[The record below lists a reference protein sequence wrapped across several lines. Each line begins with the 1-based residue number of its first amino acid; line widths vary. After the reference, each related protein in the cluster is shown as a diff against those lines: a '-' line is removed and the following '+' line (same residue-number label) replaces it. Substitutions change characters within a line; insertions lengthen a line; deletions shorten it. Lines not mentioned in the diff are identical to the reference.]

1 MISVARLRVVL
12 ATVAL
17 CLVGNASLA
26 HGTVFSDLRGI
37 VHDPQHRPIAGV
49 HITASAV
56 NSAFSQSGETNAEGA
71 FTLLN
76 VPLGDYNVTVVGS
89 GFATLQQ
96 AVTVHSGVS
105 PVLHF
110 ELNLLSVSQSVT
122 VTAPAAT
129 LSTMTPTTLVS
140 RAMIEQTPGADR
152 TNSLSMIT
160 DNVPGAYMTHDM
172 LHIRGG
178 HQVSWLID
186 GIEIPNTNIASNVG
200 AQISPRDIDYLEVQR
215 GSYSADL
222 GDRTYGIF
230 NVVPRT
236 GFERSRQG
244 EFVASA
250 GSFFQTDDQLSFGDH
265 TQRVAWYA
273 SVNGN
278 RSNYGLAPPISHPYH
293 DAANGFGGFGSLID
307 NRTARD
313 QLRFVV
319 QARNDFF
326 QIPYDPSTTD
336 FEAQQFNKP
345 YGSSHLRDAQHETDA
360 LAVFSWIRTLSPS
373 AVVQVSPFYHFNRA
387 DYSPGPN
394 DLPVATTSNRSSNY
408 GGVQASFTL
417 DSSLAHGVRNT
428 LQAGIYSFG
437 QHDGDYFAAVFN
449 GASGSNFALP
459 ASASAGVVEEFVS
472 DNIQPTSW
480 LTLSGGLR
488 YSRFQGP
495 LVESEITPRIGASI
509 RIPRLNWVFRGF
521 YGRFYQPPPLLTA
534 SGPLVQY
541 AQANDTD
548 FAKLHGERDE
558 EHQFGVEIP
567 VRGWLLDADTF
578 KTRANNFLDHS
589 NLGESS
595 LYYPVTIDGALV
607 RAWELTLRSPR
618 IAHIAQLHLAYSNQ
632 IAEQR
637 GAITGGLICAP
648 VSSPQCDVGF
658 DYSPLDH
665 DQRNTLSAGVNATLP
680 HAVTASA
687 NVSYGSGF
695 VNGAPDPTLPYPN
708 AYLPAHTAVDLAL
721 GKAFTESLSGSIT
734 ATNIANRRVLLDNSL
749 TFGGF
754 HFNDPRQIYAEL
766 RYRFKF

>member
-17 CLVGNASLA
+17 CLLSNASFA

-37 VHDPQHRPIAGV
+37 VHDPQHRPIPGV
-49 HITASAV
+49 RITASAV

-110 ELNLLSVSQSVT
+110 ELNLLSVSQTVT

-265 TQRVAWYA
+265 TQRLAWYT
-273 SVNGN
+273 SVNSN
-278 RSNYGLAPPISHPYH
+278 RSDYGLAPPISHPYH

-313 QLRFVV
+313 QLRLIV
-319 QARNDFF
+319 QARNDCF
-326 QIPYDPSTTD
+326 QIPYDPDPNS
-336 FEAQQFNKP
+336 FENRQ
-345 YGSSHLRDAQHETDA
+345 YDSSHLRDAQHETDA
-360 LAVFSWIRTLSPS
+360 LAAFSWIRTFSSS

-387 DYSPGPN
+387 NYSPSPT
-394 DLPVATTSNRSSNY
+394 DQPVATTSNRSSNY

-428 LQAGIYSFG
+428 LEVGIYSFG
-437 QHDGDYFAAVFN
+437 QHDSDYFTAVFN

-480 LTLSGGLR
+480 LTLNAGLR
-488 YSRFQGP
+488 YSRFQGS
-495 LVESEITPRIGASI
+495 LVEREITPRVGASI

-595 LYYPVTIDGALV
+595 LYYPITIDGALI

-618 IAHIAQLHLAYSNQ
+618 IARIAQLHLAYSNQ

-648 VSSPQCDVGF
+648 VSSPQCDAGF

-665 DQRNTLSAGVNATLP
+665 DQRNTLTAGVNATLP
-680 HAVTASA
+680 HAITASA

-695 VNGAPDPTLPYPN
+695 VNGVPDPTTPYPR

-721 GKAFTESLSGSIT
+721 GKTFTESLSGSIT
-734 ATNIANRRVLLDNSL
+734 AINIANRRVLLDNSL

-754 HFNDPRQIYAEL
+754 HFDDPRQIYAEL

>member
-1 MISVARLRVVL
+1 
-12 ATVAL
+12 
-17 CLVGNASLA
+17 
-26 HGTVFSDLRGI
+26 
-37 VHDPQHRPIAGV
+37 
-49 HITASAV
+49 
-56 NSAFSQSGETNAEGA
+56 
-71 FTLLN
+71 
-76 VPLGDYNVTVVGS
+76 
-89 GFATLQQ
+89 
-96 AVTVHSGVS
+96 
-105 PVLHF
+105 
-110 ELNLLSVSQSVT
+110 
-122 VTAPAAT
+122 
-129 LSTMTPTTLVS
+129 
-140 RAMIEQTPGADR
+140 
-152 TNSLSMIT
+152 MIT

-273 SVNGN
+273 SVNGS
-278 RSNYGLAPPISHPYH
+278 RSDYGLAPPISHPYH
-293 DAANGFGGFGSLID
+293 DAADGFGGFGSLID

-313 QLRFVV
+313 QLRLIV

-326 QIPYDPSTTD
+326 QIPYDPDPNS
-336 FEAQQFNKP
+336 FENRQ
-345 YGSSHLRDAQHETDA
+345 YDSSHLRDAQHETDA
-360 LAVFSWIRTLSPS
+360 LAAFSWIRTFSSS

-387 DYSPGPN
+387 DYSPARN
-394 DLPVATTSNRSSNY
+394 DQPVATTSNRSSNY
-408 GGVQASFTL
+408 GGVQASFTR

-428 LQAGIYSFG
+428 FQAGIYTFG
-437 QHDGDYFAAVFN
+437 QHDSDYFAAIFN
-449 GASGSNFALP
+449 GASGDNFEVP
-459 ASASAGVVEEFVS
+459 ASASAGIVEEFVS
-472 DNIQPTSW
+472 DNLQPTSW
-480 LTLSGGLR
+480 LTLNGGLR

-495 LVESEITPRIGASI
+495 SGENEITPRVGASI
-509 RIPRLNWVFRGF
+509 RIPRLNWIFRGF

-534 SGPLVQY
+534 TGPLVQY
-541 AQANDTD
+541 ARANDTD

-578 KTRANNFLDHS
+578 KTRANNFLDHA
-589 NLGESS
+589 NLGESG
-595 LYYPVTIDGALV
+595 LYSPVTIDGALV

-618 IAHIAQLHLAYSNQ
+618 IARIAQLHLAYSNQ

-648 VSSPQCDVGF
+648 VSSPQCDAGF

-665 DQRNTLSAGVNATLP
+665 DQRNTLNAGVNATLP
-680 HAVTASA
+680 HAITTSA

-695 VNGAPDPTLPYPN
+695 VNGSPDPTTPYPG
-708 AYLPAHTAVDLAL
+708 AYLPAHTSVDLAL
-721 GKAFTESLSGSIT
+721 GKTFTEELSGSIT
-734 ATNIANRRVLLDNSL
+734 ATNIANRRMLLDNSL

>member
-1 MISVARLRVVL
+1 MTSAVRFRAALIAAAFCLFAAAPFAR
-12 ATVAL
+12 A
-17 CLVGNASLA
+17 
-26 HGTVFSDLRGI
+26 TVFSDLRGV
-37 VHDPQHRPIAGV
+37 VHDPQHRPIAAAQV
-49 HITASAV
+49 TVAAV
-56 NSAFSQSGETNAEGA
+56 GSAFTQSAETNAEGA

-76 VPLGDYNVTVVGS
+76 VPLGDYKVTVVRS
-89 GFATLQQ
+89 GFSTLQQ

-110 ELNLLSVSQSVT
+110 ELSLASVSQSIT
-122 VTAPAAT
+122 VTAPDAT
-129 LSTMTPTTLVS
+129 LATMTPTNLIS
-140 RAMIEQTPGADR
+140 RTTIDQTPGADL
-152 TNSLSMIT
+152 TNSLAMIT
-160 DNVPGAYMTHDM
+160 ENVPGAYMTHDM

-265 TQRVAWYA
+265 TQRIAWYA

-278 RSNYGLAPPISHPYH
+278 RSDYGLAPPVSHAHH

-313 QLRFVV
+313 QLRLVV
-319 QARNDFF
+319 QARDDSF
-326 QIPYDPSTTD
+326 QIPYDPDPND
-336 FEAQQFNKP
+336 FENRQ
-345 YGSSHLRDAQHETDA
+345 YDSSQLRDAQHETDA

-373 AVVQVSPFYHFNRA
+373 SVLQVSPFYHFNRA
-387 DYSPGPN
+387 DYSPSPN
-394 DLPVATTSNRSSNY
+394 DVPVATTSNRASNY
-408 GGVQASFTL
+408 AGAQASFTV
-417 DSSLAHGVRNT
+417 DSALARSVRNT
-428 LQAGIYSFG
+428 FQAGLYSFG
-437 QHDGDYFAAVFN
+437 QHDANYLALDFN
-449 GASGSNFALP
+449 D
-459 ASASAGVVEEFVS
+459 ASASNFSPISAAVSGGVIEEFVS
-472 DNIQPTSW
+472 DNLQPTSW
-480 LTLSGGLR
+480 LTLSAGLR
-488 YSRFQGP
+488 ASRFQGSFI
-495 LVESEITPRIGASI
+495 ESETMPRVGASV

-541 AQANDTD
+541 ARANDTD
-548 FAKLHGERDE
+548 FAALHGERDE

-595 LYYPVTIDGALV
+595 LYYPVTINGALV

-618 IAHIAQLHLAYSNQ
+618 IARIAQLHVAYSNQ
-632 IAEQR
+632 VAEQR
-637 GAITGGLICAP
+637 GPITGGLICAP
-648 VSSPQCDVGF
+648 VSSPQCDAGF

-665 DQRNTLSAGVNATLP
+665 DQRNTLNTGVNATVP
-680 HAVTASA
+680 HGITASA
-687 NVSYGSGF
+687 NIYYGSGF
-695 VNGAPDPTLPYPN
+695 VNGAPETGTPYSN
-708 AYLPAHTAVDLAL
+708 GYLPEHTTFDLAF
-721 GKAFTESLSGSIT
+721 GKTFTENVSASVT
-734 ATNIANRRVLLDNSL
+734 ATNVANRRVLLDNSL

>member
-1 MISVARLRVVL
+1 MISAALLRAVL
-12 ATVAL
+12 AMVAL
-17 CLVGNASLA
+17 CLVGHASLA
-26 HGTVFSDLRGI
+26 HATVFSDLRGI
-37 VHDPQHRPIAGV
+37 VHDSQHRPIAGV
-49 HITASAV
+49 RVTASAV
-56 NSAFSQSGETNAEGA
+56 NSAFTQSAETNAEGA

-76 VPLGDYNVTVVGS
+76 VPLGDYNVTVVRA

-140 RAMIEQTPGADR
+140 RAMIDQTPGADR

-200 AQISPRDIDYLEVQR
+200 PQISPRDIDYLEVQR

-236 GFERSRQG
+236 GFERSRQA

-278 RSNYGLAPPISHPYH
+278 RSHYGLAPPVSHPYH
-293 DAANGFGGFGSLID
+293 DAASGFGGFGSLID

-313 QLRFVV
+313 QLRLVV
-319 QARNDFF
+319 QGRNDFF
-326 QIPYDPSTTD
+326 QVPYDPDPNS
-336 FEAQQFNKP
+336 FENRQ
-345 YGSSHLRDAQHETDA
+345 YDSSHLRDAQHESDA
-360 LAVFSWIRTLSPS
+360 FAAFSWVRTFSS
-373 AVVQVSPFYHFNRA
+373 YAVVQVSPFYHFNRA
-387 DYSPGPN
+387 DYSPAPN
-394 DLPVATTSNRSSNY
+394 DQPVATTSNRSSNY

-437 QHDGDYFAAVFN
+437 QHDSDYFAAIFN
-449 GASGSNFALP
+449 GASGDNFEVP
-459 ASASAGVVEEFVS
+459 ASASAGIVEEFVS

-480 LTLSGGLR
+480 LTLNAGLR

-495 LVESEITPRIGASI
+495 SAENEITPRLGASI
-509 RIPRLNWVFRGF
+509 RIPRLNWIFRGF

-534 SGPLVQY
+534 TGPLVQY
-541 AQANDTD
+541 ARANDTD

-578 KTRANNFLDHS
+578 KTRANNFLDHA
-589 NLGESS
+589 NLGESG
-595 LYYPVTIDGALV
+595 LYSPVTIDGALV

-618 IAHIAQLHLAYSNQ
+618 IARIAQLHLAYSNQ

-648 VSSPQCDVGF
+648 VSSPQCDAGF

-665 DQRNTLSAGVNATLP
+665 DQRNTLSAGVSARLP
-680 HAVTASA
+680 HAITASA
-687 NVSYGSGF
+687 DVSYGSGF
-695 VNGAPDPTLPYPN
+695 VNGAPDSATPYPS
-708 AYLPAHTAVDLAL
+708 AYLPAHISVDLAL
-721 GKAFTESLSGSIT
+721 GKTFTENLSGSIT
-734 ATNIANRRVLLDNSL
+734 ATNIANRRMLLDNSL